1 MYFEEAIVKTYYRT
15 YNNKKVPYNQ
25 LNLGTDSKFN
35 PDPEKPETVG
45 VIRLHELK
53 ELIAKADGTSLTEME
68 AKLNELQKEKLQL
81 NKEVEEL
88 TSTAKSLASDVNKLK
103 EEKVQLQEELLKNE
117 SNKELIIELQ
127 KEHKEELAE
136 LNLKLNDEKDLV
148 KELILVLHDV
158 FKRNVYNRIRNTEP
172 ESYKRIAKLKELPE
186 DVENVVLQF

>member
-1 MYFEEAIVKTYYRT
+1 
-15 YNNKKVPYNQ
+15 
-25 LNLGTDSKFN
+25 
-35 PDPEKPETVG
+35 
-45 VIRLHELK
+45 
-53 ELIAKADGTSLTEME
+53 ME